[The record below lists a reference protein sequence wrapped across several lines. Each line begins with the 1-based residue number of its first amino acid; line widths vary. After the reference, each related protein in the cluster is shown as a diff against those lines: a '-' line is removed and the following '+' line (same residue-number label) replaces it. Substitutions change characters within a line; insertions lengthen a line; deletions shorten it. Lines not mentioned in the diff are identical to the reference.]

1 MCLSTARIDGEKKR
15 TKSSRLDS
23 IRLQKYEIK
32 IPRHEE
38 PSSRRAFFAGGV
50 WPKHIFDIGF
60 LFGSR
65 IAHAV
70 TTATRG
76 DSLASSPPPSAAKIS
91 LSCLFPTFLLSLL
104 SLKGSLFT
112 SLHPLSFPRSLLLMD
127 YVSPSLSIYRLSLSL
142 SISICFLYRRS
153 VYGVSQ
159 KQRVYD
165 E

>member
-1 MCLSTARIDGEKKR
+1 M
-15 TKSSRLDS
+15 
-23 IRLQKYEIK
+23 
-32 IPRHEE
+32 
-38 PSSRRAFFAGGV
+38 AGDV

-91 LSCLFPTFLLSLL
+91 LSCLFPTFL

-142 SISICFLYRRS
+142 SISIRFLYRRS

-159 KQRVYD
+159 KRRMYD
-165 E
+165 ERTENEVTFIALTGESCQEFYEVLLFRNID